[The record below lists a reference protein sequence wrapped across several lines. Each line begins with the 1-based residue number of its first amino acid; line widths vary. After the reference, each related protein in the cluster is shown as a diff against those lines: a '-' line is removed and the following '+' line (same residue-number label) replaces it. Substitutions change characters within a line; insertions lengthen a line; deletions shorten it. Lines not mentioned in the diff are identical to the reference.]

1 MKKLLSILLIGSLM
15 ISLSADVWA
24 SDASADK
31 VQTYALN
38 SYTGKRLENI
48 QGLKI
53 EQNQLEF
60 EYSGKQFCFAINEL
74 KVDTSDGKNIAGAKF
89 FSGKRDDLIC
99 NVVEYN
105 GMYCFQV
112 FNMEKSAIG
121 RKNDVSENFTIISG
135 TNLVSK
141 IDSISSAIA
150 TANIQ
155 MESANTTRSAL
166 RVYVSGLTIPFLLSG
181 GSAEGWCN
189 ATIRESNKYQISS
202 LRYSVAYNWPSDGV
216 SLWYDYQNS
225 VQAYHSPAWPSSALT
240 NVSGTWTVNGYTAAF
255 MAEATISALVKGAP
269 IMWTLYDVSFMDGS
283 HE

>member
-1 MKKLLSILLIGSLM
+1 M
-15 ISLSADVWA
+15 
-24 SDASADK
+24 
-31 VQTYALN
+31 
-38 SYTGKRLENI
+38 
-48 QGLKI
+48 
-53 EQNQLEF
+53 
-60 EYSGKQFCFAINEL
+60 
-74 KVDTSDGKNIAGAKF
+74 
-89 FSGKRDDLIC
+89 
-99 NVVEYN
+99 
-105 GMYCFQV
+105 
-112 FNMEKSAIG
+112 
-121 RKNDVSENFTIISG
+121 
-135 TNLVSK
+135 VSK

-202 LRYSVAYNWPSDGV
+202 LRY
-216 SLWYDYQNS
+216 
-225 VQAYHSPAWPSSALT
+225 
-240 NVSGTWTVNGYTAAF
+240 TAAF